1 MHLAAPVPAH
11 PHVSASQHHCRCAAT
26 FAAAAAL
33 LLVLQILVFC
43 CAHADQIKAHLADSK
58 WLKQRSPR
66 VSTVLST
73 NCLSL
78 GEALRALDQ
87 KDIIKGTFILVS
99 GVCGDKITK

>member
-1 MHLAAPVPAH
+1 M
-11 PHVSASQHHCRCAAT
+11 
-26 FAAAAAL
+26 L
-33 LLVLQILVFC
+33 LLLLQILVFC

-66 VSTVLST
+66 VSTVVST

-78 GEALRALDQ
+78 GEAMRSLDQ

-99 GVCGDKITK
+99 GAVVAGCLPSYPSCQV